1 MNTEPKL
8 PADIEREMA
17 RKTRRGFLIGGVAS
31 ALGLAGWAWIAS
43 RERENGVPW
52 PLRRVLRGNE
62 KLARGYFSE
71 NRLAPTFPRS
81 AAVAELR
88 LNEDIGMDEDIDA
101 ENWRL
106 EVVGSS
112 ASSAPV
118 TLVMDDIKK
127 LPHSGHVTELKCI
140 EGWSQVAAWGGAK
153 FADFA
158 KQFPPPA
165 NANYVGMATADGKYY
180 VGLDLASAMHPQTL
194 LAYELNDQD
203 LTDEHGAPL
212 RLVIPTKYGIKNIK
226 QIGSITYSETRP
238 KDYWAELGYDWYA
251 GL

>member
-1 MNTEPKL
+1 MSRQP
-8 PADIEREMA
+8 DIQAEMA
-17 RKTRRGFLIGGVAS
+17 HKTRRGFLTGGIATI
-31 ALGLAGWAWIAS
+31 AGLAGWAWIAS
-43 RERENGVPW
+43 RKPENELQW
-52 PLRRVLRGNE
+52 PLRRVLRVNE

-71 NRLAPTFPRS
+71 SRLAPTFPRS

-88 LNEDIGMDEDIDA
+88 VNEDIGMDDDIDA
-101 ENWRL
+101 ENWRMQ
-106 EVVGSS
+106 VAGSS
-112 ASSAPV
+112 ASIAPV
-118 TLVMDDIKK
+118 TLALDDIKK
-127 LPHSGHVTELKCI
+127 LPHSSHVTELKCI

-153 FADFA
+153 FADLA
-158 KQFPPPA
+158 KQFPPPEKA
-165 NANYVGMATADGKYY
+165 RYVSMATANGKYY

-194 LAYELNDQD
+194 LAYELNDQA

-238 KDYWAELGYDWYA
+238 KDYWADQGYDWYA